1 MTVLGPVIYS
11 VCDEAAQKGVSDVL
25 THRAGGE
32 DKPSPRSVRTVG
44 KDGSAFCVLRSTLK
58 RSKPLDIMADNKEK

>member
-32 DKPSPRSVRTVG
+32 DRPSPRSVRTVG
-44 KDGSAFCVLRSTLK
+44 KDGSAFYVLR
-58 RSKPLDIMADNKEK
+58 